1 MTTETQEATWTIKG
15 YGLYGPCE
23 QKSLE
28 VALGIE
34 RRPLRDGFG
43 AELNNHQTIS
53 TGSRHGPI
61 LMFAILASCNLLI
74 EVIAVIGNGAI
85 EIQLLGHVV
94 GLNFGMTSTRPLC
107 SGVK

>member
-1 MTTETQEATWTIKG
+1 
-15 YGLYGPCE
+15 
-23 QKSLE
+23 
-28 VALGIE
+28 
-34 RRPLRDGFG
+34 
-43 AELNNHQTIS
+43 
-53 TGSRHGPI
+53 
-61 LMFAILASCNLLI
+61 MFAILASCNLLI